1 MKIVILG
8 GVAAGTKIAA
18 KLMREDRN
26 NEVLILNK
34 GADISYAGCG
44 LPYYV
49 GHVIEEKESLIVN
62 TPQKYEALTGA
73 RVLTR
78 MEAVEVDRDAK
89 QVTAVHLDTREK
101 TVYSYDKLV
110 IATGASPVRPPIEGV
125 DLENVF
131 FMRTPEDAIALRNLI
146 SDGGIKRAVVV
157 GAGYIGLE
165 IAENLAKDG
174 VKPFVL
180 DMAPHVLPGFD
191 GEFATYIEGK
201 LADAGIPVVTGVR
214 VTGLEGEGGK
224 VKKVLTDRKAY
235 KADLVV
241 LSAGIRPNTAFL
253 DGTGLEMV
261 KGTLLTNEAGQT
273 NDPDIYAAGDC
284 AMVHSAITG
293 KPAWSPMGSTA
304 NINGRII
311 AQNIMGKEL
320 RYRGSLGTAVCQ
332 LPGLNV
338 GRTGLTEAQAKAEGF
353 DPISVV
359 TIVDD
364 KAHYM
369 PGAATFTMKLI
380 ADRSTQRL
388 LGVQVAG
395 PGAVDKIV
403 DITVTAIQCGA
414 TLDQLDGADFAYAPP
429 FSTAIHPFA
438 HTLNVLKNKLSGAFE
453 TFTPAEF
460 AQGLAKDY
468 RIVDASLKPTI
479 EGAPYVD
486 LTSVTGPLK
495 DFGPEEKLLLICN
508 KGKRAYLLQAAEGLW
523 LPTCQG
529 SGGWQPFHRHLPGL
543 IPNSKPEIRTER
555 KGENIYGLYHQ
566 RCRNQAGQSSGLP
579 EQQRHRFVQ
588 RPGDYSQRQDH
599 CAANRRPGSGR

>member
-1 MKIVILG
+1 
-8 GVAAGTKIAA
+8 
-18 KLMREDRN
+18 MREDRN

-125 DLENVF
+125 DWENVF

-224 VKKVLTDRKAY
+224 V
-235 KADLVV
+235 
-241 LSAGIRPNTAFL
+241 
-253 DGTGLEMV
+253 
-261 KGTLLTNEAGQT
+261 
-273 NDPDIYAAGDC
+273 
-284 AMVHSAITG
+284 
-293 KPAWSPMGSTA
+293 
-304 NINGRII
+304 
-311 AQNIMGKEL
+311 
-320 RYRGSLGTAVCQ
+320 
-332 LPGLNV
+332 
-338 GRTGLTEAQAKAEGF
+338 
-353 DPISVV
+353 
-359 TIVDD
+359 
-364 KAHYM
+364 
-369 PGAATFTMKLI
+369 
-380 ADRSTQRL
+380 
-388 LGVQVAG
+388 
-395 PGAVDKIV
+395 
-403 DITVTAIQCGA
+403 
-414 TLDQLDGADFAYAPP
+414 
-429 FSTAIHPFA
+429 
-438 HTLNVLKNKLSGAFE
+438 
-453 TFTPAEF
+453 
-460 AQGLAKDY
+460 
-468 RIVDASLKPTI
+468 
-479 EGAPYVD
+479 
-486 LTSVTGPLK
+486 
-495 DFGPEEKLLLICN
+495 EK
-508 KGKRAYLLQAAEGLW
+508 
-523 LPTCQG
+523 
-529 SGGWQPFHRHLPGL
+529 
-543 IPNSKPEIRTER
+543 
-555 KGENIYGLYHQ
+555 
-566 RCRNQAGQSSGLP
+566 SS
-579 EQQRHRFVQ
+579 
-588 RPGDYSQRQDH
+588 D
-599 CAANRRPGSGR
+599 

>member
-201 LADAGIPVVTGVR
+201 LEDAGIPVVTGVR

-460 AQGLAKDY
+460 AQGVAKDY

-508 KGKRAYLLQAAEGLW
+508 KGKRAYLLQNRLKAFGYQHVKVLEGGNLFTDIS
-523 LPTCQG
+523 L
-529 SGGWQPFHRHLPGL
+529 
-543 IPNSKPEIRTER
+543 
-555 KGENIYGLYHQ
+555 
-566 RCRNQAGQSSGLP
+566 
-579 EQQRHRFVQ
+579 
-588 RPGDYSQRQDH
+588 D
-599 CAANRRPGSGR
+599 

>member
-18 KLMREDRN
+18 KLMRENRN
-26 NEVLILNK
+26 YEVFILNK
-34 GADISYAGCG
+34 GAEISYAGCG

-49 GHVIEEKESLIVN
+49 GHVIEEKSSLIVH
-62 TPQKYEALTGA
+62 TPEKYTALTGA
-73 RVLTR
+73 HVLTR
-78 MEAVEVDRDAK
+78 VEATKVDRARK
-89 QVTAVHLDTREK
+89 EVTAVHLDTQE
-101 TVYSYDKLV
+101 TAVYPYDKLV
-110 IATGASPVRPPIEGV
+110 IATGASPIQPPIEGV
-125 DLENVF
+125 NLKNVF
-131 FMRTPEDAIALRNLI
+131 FMRTPEDAISLRNLI
-146 SDGGIKRAVVV
+146 ATGDIKRAVVV

-165 IAENLAKDG
+165 IAENLAKSG
-174 VKPFVL
+174 VKPVVL

-191 GEFATYIEGK
+191 EEFATYIEGK

-214 VTGLEGEGGK
+214 VTGLEGDDGK
-224 VKKVLTDRKAY
+224 VRKVLTDRKAY

-253 DGTGLEMV
+253 NDTGLEMV

-273 NDPDIYAAGDC
+273 NDPEIYAAGDC
-284 AMVHSAITG
+284 AMVRSAITG

-311 AQNIMGKEL
+311 AQNIAGKEL

-338 GRTGLTEAQAKAEGF
+338 GRTGLTEAQARGEGF

-369 PGAATFTMKLI
+369 PGASTFAIKLI
-380 ADRSTQRL
+380 ADRGTQQF

-414 TLDQLDGADFAYAPP
+414 TLDQMDGADFAYAPP

-438 HTLNVLKNKLSGAFE
+438 HTLNILKNKLNGAFE

-468 RIVDASLKPTI
+468 RIVDASLKPSI

-486 LTSVTGPLK
+486 LTTVTGPMEG
-495 DFGPEEKLLLICN
+495 FGLEEKILLICN
-508 KGKRAYLLQAAEGLW
+508 KGKRAYLLQNRLKAFGYQHVKVLEGGNLFTDVT
-523 LPTCQG
+523 L
-529 SGGWQPFHRHLPGL
+529 
-543 IPNSKPEIRTER
+543 E
-555 KGENIYGLYHQ
+555 
-566 RCRNQAGQSSGLP
+566 
-579 EQQRHRFVQ
+579 
-588 RPGDYSQRQDH
+588 
-599 CAANRRPGSGR
+599 

>member
-110 IATGASPVRPPIEGV
+110 IATGASPVHPPIEGV

-191 GEFATYIEGK
+191 EEFATYIEGK

-495 DFGPEEKLLLICN
+495 DFGPEEKLLLIFN
-508 KGKRAYLLQAAEGLW
+508 KGKRAYLLQNRLKAFGYQHVKVLEGGNLFTDIS
-523 LPTCQG
+523 L
-529 SGGWQPFHRHLPGL
+529 
-543 IPNSKPEIRTER
+543 
-555 KGENIYGLYHQ
+555 
-566 RCRNQAGQSSGLP
+566 
-579 EQQRHRFVQ
+579 
-588 RPGDYSQRQDH
+588 D
-599 CAANRRPGSGR
+599 

>member
-453 TFTPAEF
+453 IFTPAEF

-508 KGKRAYLLQAAEGLW
+508 KGKRAYLLQNRLKAFGYQHVKVLEGGNLFTDIS
-523 LPTCQG
+523 L
-529 SGGWQPFHRHLPGL
+529 
-543 IPNSKPEIRTER
+543 
-555 KGENIYGLYHQ
+555 
-566 RCRNQAGQSSGLP
+566 
-579 EQQRHRFVQ
+579 
-588 RPGDYSQRQDH
+588 D
-599 CAANRRPGSGR
+599 

>member
-165 IAENLAKDG
+165 SAENLAKDG

-508 KGKRAYLLQAAEGLW
+508 KGKRAYLLQNRLKAFGYQHVKVLEGGNLFTDIS
-523 LPTCQG
+523 L
-529 SGGWQPFHRHLPGL
+529 
-543 IPNSKPEIRTER
+543 
-555 KGENIYGLYHQ
+555 
-566 RCRNQAGQSSGLP
+566 
-579 EQQRHRFVQ
+579 
-588 RPGDYSQRQDH
+588 D
-599 CAANRRPGSGR
+599 

>member
-18 KLMREDRN
+18 KLMREGRN

-191 GEFATYIEGK
+191 EEFATYIEGK

-403 DITVTAIQCGA
+403 DITVMAIQCGA

-508 KGKRAYLLQAAEGLW
+508 KGKRAYLLQNRLKAFGYQHVKVLEGGNLFTDIS
-523 LPTCQG
+523 L
-529 SGGWQPFHRHLPGL
+529 
-543 IPNSKPEIRTER
+543 
-555 KGENIYGLYHQ
+555 
-566 RCRNQAGQSSGLP
+566 
-579 EQQRHRFVQ
+579 
-588 RPGDYSQRQDH
+588 D
-599 CAANRRPGSGR
+599 

>member
-110 IATGASPVRPPIEGV
+110 IATGASPVHPPIEGV

-508 KGKRAYLLQAAEGLW
+508 KGKRAYLLQNRLKAFGYQHVKVLEGGNLFTDIS
-523 LPTCQG
+523 L
-529 SGGWQPFHRHLPGL
+529 
-543 IPNSKPEIRTER
+543 
-555 KGENIYGLYHQ
+555 
-566 RCRNQAGQSSGLP
+566 
-579 EQQRHRFVQ
+579 
-588 RPGDYSQRQDH
+588 D
-599 CAANRRPGSGR
+599 

>member
-78 MEAVEVDRDAK
+78 MEAVEVDRDGK

-508 KGKRAYLLQAAEGLW
+508 KGKRAYLLQNRLKAFGYQHVKVLEGGNLFTDIS
-523 LPTCQG
+523 L
-529 SGGWQPFHRHLPGL
+529 
-543 IPNSKPEIRTER
+543 
-555 KGENIYGLYHQ
+555 
-566 RCRNQAGQSSGLP
+566 
-579 EQQRHRFVQ
+579 
-588 RPGDYSQRQDH
+588 D
-599 CAANRRPGSGR
+599 

>member
-460 AQGLAKDY
+460 AQGLSKDY

-508 KGKRAYLLQAAEGLW
+508 KGKRAYLLQNRLKAFGYQHVKVLEGGNLFTDIS
-523 LPTCQG
+523 L
-529 SGGWQPFHRHLPGL
+529 
-543 IPNSKPEIRTER
+543 
-555 KGENIYGLYHQ
+555 
-566 RCRNQAGQSSGLP
+566 
-579 EQQRHRFVQ
+579 
-588 RPGDYSQRQDH
+588 D
-599 CAANRRPGSGR
+599 

>member
-508 KGKRAYLLQAAEGLW
+508 KGKRAYLLQNRLKAFGYQHVKVLEGGNLFADIS
-523 LPTCQG
+523 L
-529 SGGWQPFHRHLPGL
+529 
-543 IPNSKPEIRTER
+543 
-555 KGENIYGLYHQ
+555 
-566 RCRNQAGQSSGLP
+566 
-579 EQQRHRFVQ
+579 
-588 RPGDYSQRQDH
+588 D
-599 CAANRRPGSGR
+599 

>member
-18 KLMREDRN
+18 KLMREGRN

-49 GHVIEEKESLIVN
+49 AHVIEEKESLIVN

-191 GEFATYIEGK
+191 EEFATYIEGK

-508 KGKRAYLLQAAEGLW
+508 KGKRAYLLQNRLKAFGYQHVKVLEGGNLFTDIS
-523 LPTCQG
+523 L
-529 SGGWQPFHRHLPGL
+529 
-543 IPNSKPEIRTER
+543 
-555 KGENIYGLYHQ
+555 
-566 RCRNQAGQSSGLP
+566 
-579 EQQRHRFVQ
+579 
-588 RPGDYSQRQDH
+588 D
-599 CAANRRPGSGR
+599 

>member
-18 KLMREDRN
+18 KLMRENRN
-26 NEVLILNK
+26 YEVFILNK
-34 GADISYAGCG
+34 GAEISYAGCG

-49 GHVIEEKESLIVN
+49 GHVIEEKSSLIVH
-62 TPQKYEALTGA
+62 TPEKYTALTGA
-73 RVLTR
+73 HVLTGV
-78 MEAVEVDRDAK
+78 EATKVDRARK
-89 QVTAVHLDTREK
+89 EVTAVHLDTQE
-101 TVYSYDKLV
+101 TAVYPYDKLV
-110 IATGASPVRPPIEGV
+110 IATGASPIQPPIEGV
-125 DLENVF
+125 NLKNVF
-131 FMRTPEDAIALRNLI
+131 FMRTPEDAISLRNLI
-146 SDGGIKRAVVV
+146 ATGDIKRAVVV

-165 IAENLAKDG
+165 IAENLAKSG
-174 VKPFVL
+174 VKPVVL

-191 GEFATYIEGK
+191 EEFATYIEGK

-214 VTGLEGEGGK
+214 VTGLEGDDGK
-224 VKKVLTDRKAY
+224 VRKVLTDRKAY

-253 DGTGLEMV
+253 NDTGLEMV

-284 AMVHSAITG
+284 AMVRSAITG

-311 AQNIMGKEL
+311 AQNIAGKEL

-338 GRTGLTEAQAKAEGF
+338 GRTGLTEAQARGEGF

-369 PGAATFTMKLI
+369 PGASTFAIKLI
-380 ADRSTQRL
+380 ADRGTQRF

-414 TLDQLDGADFAYAPP
+414 TLDQMDGADFAYAPP

-438 HTLNVLKNKLSGAFE
+438 HTLNILKNKLNGAFE

-468 RIVDASLKPTI
+468 RIVDASLKPSI

-486 LTSVTGPLK
+486 LTTVTGPMEG
-495 DFGPEEKLLLICN
+495 FGLEEKILLICN
-508 KGKRAYLLQAAEGLW
+508 KGKRAYLLQNRLKAFGYQHVKVLEGGNLFTDVT
-523 LPTCQG
+523 L
-529 SGGWQPFHRHLPGL
+529 
-543 IPNSKPEIRTER
+543 E
-555 KGENIYGLYHQ
+555 
-566 RCRNQAGQSSGLP
+566 
-579 EQQRHRFVQ
+579 
-588 RPGDYSQRQDH
+588 
-599 CAANRRPGSGR
+599 

>member
-18 KLMREDRN
+18 KLMRENRN
-26 NEVLILNK
+26 YEVFILNK
-34 GADISYAGCG
+34 GAEISYAGCG

-49 GHVIEEKESLIVN
+49 GHVIEEKSSLIVH
-62 TPQKYEALTGA
+62 TPEKYTALTGA
-73 RVLTR
+73 HVLTGV
-78 MEAVEVDRDAK
+78 EATKVDRARK
-89 QVTAVHLDTREK
+89 EVTAVHLDTQE
-101 TVYSYDKLV
+101 TAVYPYDKLV
-110 IATGASPVRPPIEGV
+110 IATGASPIQPPIEGV
-125 DLENVF
+125 NLKNVF
-131 FMRTPEDAIALRNLI
+131 FMRTPEDAISLRNLI
-146 SDGGIKRAVVV
+146 TIGDIKRAVVV

-165 IAENLAKDG
+165 IAENLAKSG
-174 VKPFVL
+174 VKPVVL

-191 GEFATYIEGK
+191 EEFATYIEGK

-214 VTGLEGEGGK
+214 VTGLEGDDGK
-224 VKKVLTDRKAY
+224 VRKVLTDRKAY

-253 DGTGLEMV
+253 NDTGLEMV

-273 NDPDIYAAGDC
+273 NDHDIYAAGDC
-284 AMVHSAITG
+284 AMVRSAITG

-311 AQNIMGKEL
+311 AQNIAGKEL

-338 GRTGLTEAQAKAEGF
+338 GRTGLTEAQARGEGF

-369 PGAATFTMKLI
+369 PGASTFAIKLI
-380 ADRSTQRL
+380 ADRGTQRF

-414 TLDQLDGADFAYAPP
+414 TLDQMDGADFAYAPP

-438 HTLNVLKNKLSGAFE
+438 HTLNILKNKLNGAFE

-468 RIVDASLKPTI
+468 RIVDASLKPSI

-486 LTSVTGPLK
+486 LTTVTGPMEG
-495 DFGPEEKLLLICN
+495 FGLEEKILLICN
-508 KGKRAYLLQAAEGLW
+508 KGKRAYLLQNRLKAFGYQHVKVLEGGNLFTDVT
-523 LPTCQG
+523 L
-529 SGGWQPFHRHLPGL
+529 
-543 IPNSKPEIRTER
+543 E
-555 KGENIYGLYHQ
+555 
-566 RCRNQAGQSSGLP
+566 
-579 EQQRHRFVQ
+579 
-588 RPGDYSQRQDH
+588 
-599 CAANRRPGSGR
+599 

>member
-1 MKIVILG
+1 MKIIILG

-18 KLMREDRN
+18 KLMREGRN

-191 GEFATYIEGK
+191 EEFATYIEGK

-338 GRTGLTEAQAKAEGF
+338 GRTGLTEAQAKVEGF

-438 HTLNVLKNKLSGAFE
+438 HSLNVLKNKLSGAFE

-508 KGKRAYLLQAAEGLW
+508 KGKRAYLLQNRLKAFGYQHVKVLEGGNLFTDIS
-523 LPTCQG
+523 L
-529 SGGWQPFHRHLPGL
+529 
-543 IPNSKPEIRTER
+543 
-555 KGENIYGLYHQ
+555 
-566 RCRNQAGQSSGLP
+566 
-579 EQQRHRFVQ
+579 
-588 RPGDYSQRQDH
+588 D
-599 CAANRRPGSGR
+599 

>member
-110 IATGASPVRPPIEGV
+110 IATGASPVRPPIEGM

-508 KGKRAYLLQAAEGLW
+508 KGKRAYLLQNRLKAFGYQHVKVLEGGNLFTDIS
-523 LPTCQG
+523 L
-529 SGGWQPFHRHLPGL
+529 
-543 IPNSKPEIRTER
+543 
-555 KGENIYGLYHQ
+555 
-566 RCRNQAGQSSGLP
+566 
-579 EQQRHRFVQ
+579 
-588 RPGDYSQRQDH
+588 D
-599 CAANRRPGSGR
+599 

>member
-18 KLMREDRN
+18 KLMRENRN
-26 NEVLILNK
+26 YEVFILNK
-34 GADISYAGCG
+34 GAEISYAGCG

-49 GHVIEEKESLIVN
+49 GHVIEEKSSLIVH
-62 TPQKYEALTGA
+62 TPEKYTALTGA
-73 RVLTR
+73 HVLTGV
-78 MEAVEVDRDAK
+78 EATKVDRARK
-89 QVTAVHLDTREK
+89 EVTAVHLDTQE
-101 TVYSYDKLV
+101 TAVYPYDKLV
-110 IATGASPVRPPIEGV
+110 IATGASPIPPPIEGV
-125 DLENVF
+125 NLKNVF
-131 FMRTPEDAIALRNLI
+131 FMRTPEDAISLRNLI
-146 SDGGIKRAVVV
+146 TIGDIKRAVVV

-165 IAENLAKDG
+165 IAENLAKSG
-174 VKPFVL
+174 VKPVVL
-180 DMAPHVLPGFD
+180 EMAPHVLPGFD
-191 GEFATYIEGK
+191 EEFATYIEGK

-214 VTGLEGEGGK
+214 VTGLEGDDGK
-224 VKKVLTDRKAY
+224 VRKVLTDRKAY

-253 DGTGLEMV
+253 NDTGLEMV

-284 AMVHSAITG
+284 AMVRSAITG

-311 AQNIMGKEL
+311 AQNIAGKEL

-338 GRTGLTEAQAKAEGF
+338 GRTGLTEAQARGEGF

-369 PGAATFTMKLI
+369 PGASTFAIKLI
-380 ADRSTQRL
+380 ADRGTQRF

-414 TLDQLDGADFAYAPP
+414 TLDQMDGADFAYAPP

-438 HTLNVLKNKLSGAFE
+438 HTLNILKNKLNGAFE

-468 RIVDASLKPTI
+468 RIVDASLKPSI

-486 LTSVTGPLK
+486 LTTVTGPMEG
-495 DFGPEEKLLLICN
+495 FGLEEKILLICN
-508 KGKRAYLLQAAEGLW
+508 KGKRAYLLQNRLKAFGYQHVKVLEGGNLFTDVT
-523 LPTCQG
+523 L
-529 SGGWQPFHRHLPGL
+529 
-543 IPNSKPEIRTER
+543 E
-555 KGENIYGLYHQ
+555 
-566 RCRNQAGQSSGLP
+566 
-579 EQQRHRFVQ
+579 
-588 RPGDYSQRQDH
+588 
-599 CAANRRPGSGR
+599 

>member
-414 TLDQLDGADFAYAPP
+414 TLDQLDGADFAYALP

-508 KGKRAYLLQAAEGLW
+508 KGKRAYLLQNRLKAFGYQHVKVLEGGNLFTDIS
-523 LPTCQG
+523 L
-529 SGGWQPFHRHLPGL
+529 
-543 IPNSKPEIRTER
+543 
-555 KGENIYGLYHQ
+555 
-566 RCRNQAGQSSGLP
+566 
-579 EQQRHRFVQ
+579 
-588 RPGDYSQRQDH
+588 D
-599 CAANRRPGSGR
+599 

>member
-1 MKIVILG
+1 M
-8 GVAAGTKIAA
+8 
-18 KLMREDRN
+18 
-26 NEVLILNK
+26 
-34 GADISYAGCG
+34 
-44 LPYYV
+44 
-49 GHVIEEKESLIVN
+49 IEEKESLIVN

-191 GEFATYIEGK
+191 EEFATYIEGK

-508 KGKRAYLLQAAEGLW
+508 KGKRAYLLQNRLKAFGYQHVKVLEGGNLFTDIS
-523 LPTCQG
+523 L
-529 SGGWQPFHRHLPGL
+529 
-543 IPNSKPEIRTER
+543 
-555 KGENIYGLYHQ
+555 
-566 RCRNQAGQSSGLP
+566 
-579 EQQRHRFVQ
+579 
-588 RPGDYSQRQDH
+588 D
-599 CAANRRPGSGR
+599 

>member
-364 KAHYM
+364 KAHYR

-508 KGKRAYLLQAAEGLW
+508 KGKRAYLLQNRLKAFGYQHVKVLEGGNLFTDIS
-523 LPTCQG
+523 L
-529 SGGWQPFHRHLPGL
+529 
-543 IPNSKPEIRTER
+543 
-555 KGENIYGLYHQ
+555 
-566 RCRNQAGQSSGLP
+566 
-579 EQQRHRFVQ
+579 
-588 RPGDYSQRQDH
+588 D
-599 CAANRRPGSGR
+599 